1 MSLDESLYNWENA
14 GRLKNEPAKAKS
26 GLMNLLC
33 THKEINDLAKKLA
46 EIARCQTTA
55 KQYFDWEPLAIE
67 LHKYV
72 IYKDA

>member
-1 MSLDESLYNWENA
+1 MYTNRITTDGNPIGEINT
-14 GRLKNEPAKAKS
+14 GAKAES
-26 GLMNLLC
+26 VLMNLLC

-72 IYKDA
+72 IYKEA